1 MIWPE
6 KRKHVRRRTNR
17 TIGLN
22 LRGRSDPEVY
32 RVCED
37 VYGIVEKM
45 LSANQTIGVF
55 SRHPR
60 FDFDELLFLLGLL
73 GVPANDPEGEY
84 SAVDL
89 WISEG

>member
-1 MIWPE
+1 M
-6 KRKHVRRRTNR
+6 
-17 TIGLN
+17 
-22 LRGRSDPEVY
+22 Y
-32 RVCED
+32 R
-37 VYGIVEKM
+37 IVEKM

-60 FDFDELLFLLGLL
+60 FDFEELLFLLGLL
-73 GVPANDPEGEY
+73 GVTVNEPAGEC